1 MAHLN
6 WMWSYQA
13 LASTHRDVSDMLHTE
28 MLRVTEHIWGLS
40 TCSLASGIYCQLIRI
55 YKMQMKSAWKE
66 ISKISKFATFV
77 KVPNDVFW
85 IMSGAFYSW
94 QLTCEGTEKR

>member
-1 MAHLN
+1 
-6 WMWSYQA
+6 
-13 LASTHRDVSDMLHTE
+13 

-66 ISKISKFATFV
+66 IS
-77 KVPNDVFW
+77 NDLEVYHFFKSFLM
-85 IMSGAFYSW
+85 MSFGS
-94 QLTCEGTEKR
+94 